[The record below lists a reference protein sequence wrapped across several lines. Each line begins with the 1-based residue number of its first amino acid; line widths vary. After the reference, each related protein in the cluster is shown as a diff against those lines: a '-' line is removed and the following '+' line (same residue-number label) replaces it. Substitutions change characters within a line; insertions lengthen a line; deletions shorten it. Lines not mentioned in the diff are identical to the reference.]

1 MHAEL
6 EDWNNGWHGLRL
18 SLSSAEISRLVQ
30 LLQGLQEDPDQH
42 FHISSDYAGAPGMG
56 DIEISVAGPEEA
68 HNMWLSGM
76 AIAPGSDLPTAG
88 A

>member
-18 SLSSAEISRLVQ
+18 ALRPAEIERLIQ
-30 LLQGLQEDPDQH
+30 LLRQLKLDPQQH
-42 FHISSDYAGAPGMG
+42 FHMSSDYAGASGLG
-56 DIEISVAGPEEA
+56 DIEVSVAGEDEPD
-68 HNMWLSGM
+68 NLRLSCV
-76 AIAPGSDLPTAG
+76 ALAPSMSVTSAG

>member
-18 SLSSAEISRLVQ
+18 SLLPQEISRLIE
-30 LLQGLQEDPDQH
+30 LLQDLQQDPEQH
-42 FHISSDYAGAPGMG
+42 FHIASDYSAESGLG
-56 DIEISVAGPEEA
+56 DIEISTATESEH
-68 HNMWLSGM
+68 HNMSLSGL
-76 AIAPGSDLPTAG
+76 ALAPGTDKPAFG